1 MSAIPPVVPASV
13 AVQRGEGTG
22 NAVSTP
28 GGDASATARQ
38 AAQIAQGSADPLL
51 AALHDALAAA
61 APRQNGLAPLFAE
74 VALLSARADVP
85 PQVRAAAQALLA
97 LQLNASAIAPETVAK
112 ALAQSGLYLEAK
124 LAAGASPAGDLKA
137 ALLNLRSALNTWLG
151 DAAPRATEQA
161 APPPPYR
168 GAPPAAQ
175 PVSVPQAAAMM
186 TPDAAQMVRAA
197 VEAALARHTML
208 QAASLS
214 EPAALAMRN
223 GEPQQRLVFDIPLL
237 TPQGTAVVQLQIE
250 RDAPRKGNGQDDNAA
265 APVWRLAFSVDL
277 APAGPVHARLAQIGT
292 RTHVSLTAERAD
304 SAQALRGNLGELK
317 AMLTAAALEP
327 GDLVCH
333 VGQPATAAATA
344 APGLF
349 LDRAT

>member
-1 MSAIPPVVPASV
+1 MSTIPPVVPASV

-28 GGDASATARQ
+28 GGDASAAAKQ
-38 AAQIAQGSADPLL
+38 AAQIAQAAADPLL

-74 VALLSARADVP
+74 LTLFSARADLP

-97 LQLNASAIAPETVAK
+97 LQLNAGAVTPETIAK
-112 ALAQSGLYLEAK
+112 ALLQSGLYLEAK
-124 LAAGASPAGDLKA
+124 LAAGAPPAGDLKA
-137 ALLNLRSALNTWLG
+137 ALLVLRGALHAWLG
-151 DAAPRATEQA
+151 DAAPRASEQA
-161 APPPPYR
+161 APPPPWR

-175 PVSVPQAAAMM
+175 PAAAAQSA
-186 TPDAAQMVRAA
+186 TLAAPDAGQVVRAA

-208 QAASLS
+208 QAASLP
-214 EPAALAMRN
+214 EPAAVAMRN

-250 RDAPRKGNGQDDNAA
+250 RDAPRKDGGGET
-265 APVWRLAFSVDL
+265 APVWRLAFSVDVE
-277 APAGPVHARLAQIGT
+277 PAGPVHARLAQIGA

-304 SAQALRGNLGELK
+304 SAQALRGNLAELK
-317 AMLTAAALEP
+317 AMLAAAALEP

-333 VGQPATAAATA
+333 VGQPQPAAASA

>member
-1 MSAIPPVVPASV
+1 MSTIPPVVPASV
-13 AVQRGEGTG
+13 AIQRGEGTG
-22 NAVSTP
+22 NTVSSG
-28 GGDASATARQ
+28 GGDASAAKQ
-38 AAQIAQGSADPLL
+38 AAQTGQGAADPLF

-61 APRQNGLAPLFAE
+61 APRQNGLASLFAE
-74 VALLSARADVP
+74 LASLAARADLP
-85 PQVRAAAQALLA
+85 PRVRIAAQALLA
-97 LQLNASAIAPETVAK
+97 LQLDAGAVTAETVAK

-124 LAAGASPAGDLKA
+124 LAAGVSPAGDLKA
-137 ALLNLRSALNTWLG
+137 ALLTLRGALNAWLG
-151 DAAPRATEQA
+151 DAAPRASEQA

-175 PVSVPQAAAMM
+175 ATAAAQGGALSA
-186 TPDAAQMVRAA
+186 PDAGQLVRVAI
-197 VEAALARHTML
+197 EAALARHTML
-208 QAASLS
+208 QAASLP

-250 RDAPRKGNGQDDNAA
+250 RDAPRKDGGGEA
-265 APVWRLAFSVDL
+265 APVWRLAFSVDVE
-277 APAGPVHARLAQIGT
+277 PAGPVHARLAQIGA

-317 AMLTAAALEP
+317 AMLAAAALEP

-333 VGQPATAAATA
+333 VGQPQPAAATA

>member
-1 MSAIPPVVPASV
+1 MSTIPPVVPASV
-13 AVQRGEGTG
+13 AVQRGEGSG
-22 NAVSTP
+22 NAASTP
-28 GGDASATARQ
+28 GGDASAAAKQ
-38 AAQIAQGSADPLL
+38 AAQIAQVATDPLL

-61 APRQNGLAPLFAE
+61 APRQNGLASLFAE
-74 VALLSARADVP
+74 LALFAARADVP

-97 LQLNASAIAPETVAK
+97 LQLNADGIAPETLAR
-112 ALAQSGLYLEAK
+112 ALQQSGLYLEAK
-124 LAAGASPAGDLKA
+124 LAAGASPAGDLKG
-137 ALLNLRSALNTWLG
+137 ALLTLRSALNAWLG
-151 DAAPRATEQA
+151 DAVPRASEQA

-175 PVSVPQAAAMM
+175 PAATAQGV
-186 TPDAAQMVRAA
+186 TLAAPDAGQLVRAA

-208 QAASLS
+208 QAASLP
-214 EPAALAMRN
+214 EPAALRQ

-250 RDAPRKGNGQDDNAA
+250 RDAPRRNNGEAA
-265 APVWRLAFSVDL
+265 APAWRIAFSVD
-277 APAGPVHARLAQIGT
+277 AGPIGPVHARLAQIGA

-304 SAQALRGNLGELK
+304 SAQALRDNLAELK
-317 AMLTAAALEP
+317 AMLAAAALEP

-333 VGQPATAAATA
+333 VGQPAPAAAT

>member
-1 MSAIPPVVPASV
+1 MSTIPPVVPASV

-28 GGDASATARQ
+28 GGDASAAAKQ
-38 AAQIAQGSADPLL
+38 AAQVAQGSADPLL
-51 AALHDALAAA
+51 VALHDALAAA

-74 VALLSARADVP
+74 LPLLAARADVP

-97 LQLNASAIAPETVAK
+97 LQLNASAISPETVAK

-124 LAAGASPAGDLKA
+124 LAAGASPAGDLKG
-137 ALLNLRSALNTWLG
+137 ALLNLRGALNAWLG
-151 DAAPRATEQA
+151 DAAPRTSEQA

-175 PVSVPQAAAMM
+175 PANLPQAATM
-186 TPDAAQMVRAA
+186 TAPDAAQMVRAA

-208 QAASLS
+208 QAASLP

-250 RDAPRKGNGQDDNAA
+250 RDAPRKGNGGET
-265 APVWRLAFSVDL
+265 APVWRLAFSVDVE
-277 APAGPVHARLAQIGT
+277 PAGPVHARLAQIGA

-317 AMLTAAALEP
+317 AMLAAAALKP
-327 GDLVCH
+327 GDLICH
-333 VGQPATAAATA
+333 VGQPAQAAAHAT
-344 APGLF
+344 PGLF

>member
-1 MSAIPPVVPASV
+1 MSTIPPVVPASV

-28 GGDASATARQ
+28 GGDAPAAARQ
-38 AAQIAQGSADPLL
+38 AAQIAQAAADPLL

-74 VALLSARADVP
+74 LTLFSARADLP

-97 LQLNASAIAPETVAK
+97 LQLNAGAITPETIAK
-112 ALAQSGLYLEAK
+112 VIAQSGLYLEAK
-124 LAAGASPAGDLKA
+124 LAAGASPAGDLKS
-137 ALLNLRSALNTWLG
+137 ALLNLRSALNAWLG
-151 DAAPRATEQA
+151 DAVPRASEQA

-175 PVSVPQAAAMM
+175 AAGVAQGAAMT

-208 QAASLS
+208 QAASLP

-250 RDAPRKGNGQDDNAA
+250 RDAPRRGNGKEDT
-265 APVWRLAFSVDL
+265 APVWRLAFSVD
-277 APAGPVHARLAQIGT
+277 AGAIGPVHARLAQIGA
-292 RTHVSLTAERAD
+292 RTHVSLIAERAD
-304 SAQALRGNLGELK
+304 SAQALRGNLNELK

-333 VGQPATAAATA
+333 VGQPAPAAATA